1 MRGTERGCAAPQAL
15 EPTVPRGP
23 QTLRGGPDRAQ
34 EGHEGS
40 LPETGWAHPQ
50 GRAEES
56 QHRTPNADSSPA
68 SGQSSLGP
76 REMDRVF
83 LPAKQIPETS
93 FFWAGRVQGLYLPC
107 PQKQVLGVLQRV
119 QRGDPTSYKQ
129 NTYDIQKITSWKMT
143 LSEEVNSRCQ
153 STMIIFSAKTSF
165 FATRSLL
172 QQLPGE
178 HPPHPLSGELKVD
191 PNSSQ

>member
-68 SGQSSLGP
+68 SGQSSLGS

-83 LPAKQIPETS
+83 LPASEPS
-93 FFWAGRVQGLYLPC
+93 P
-107 PQKQVLGVLQRV
+107 GVLRV
-119 QRGDPTSYKQ
+119 PSFCVYLCPKLFLQGHQSY
-129 NTYDIQKITSWKMT
+129 
-143 LSEEVNSRCQ
+143 
-153 STMIIFSAKTSF
+153 
-165 FATRSLL
+165 
-172 QQLPGE
+172 
-178 HPPHPLSGELKVD
+178 
-191 PNSSQ
+191 